1 MSFGLLFMMLNFTTS
16 IILAD
21 HLLLNFLRWFLS
33 VILFY
38 EVTGCFFVFSAEVD
52 NATLADRLEVS
63 I

>member
-1 MSFGLLFMMLNFTTS
+1 MMLNFTTS